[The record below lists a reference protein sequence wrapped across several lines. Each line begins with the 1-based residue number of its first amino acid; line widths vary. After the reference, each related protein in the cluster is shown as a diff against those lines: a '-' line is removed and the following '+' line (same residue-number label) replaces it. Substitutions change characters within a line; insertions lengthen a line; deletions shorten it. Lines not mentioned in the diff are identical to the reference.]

1 MICVPVGL
9 RRRRA
14 SGERVTRVLEAPVV
28 VVGARDAAWL
38 AEVLDMVIASDG
50 HCASMPALREPA
62 AALAQDHLVI
72 SGRAS
77 AGGRE

>member
-1 MICVPVGL
+1 VPVGL

-28 VVGARDAAWL
+28 VGARDAAWL
-38 AEVLDMVIASDG
+38 AEVLDMVIASGG